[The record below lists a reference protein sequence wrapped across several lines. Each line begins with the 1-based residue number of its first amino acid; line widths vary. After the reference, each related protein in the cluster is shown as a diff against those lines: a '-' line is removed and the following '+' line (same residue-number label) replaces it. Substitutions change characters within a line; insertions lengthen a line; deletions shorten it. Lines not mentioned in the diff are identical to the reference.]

1 MKISGKKWQ
10 IIDVSKDSPQ
20 EIIVEPHSHYC
31 SLQVRG
37 EWISNRYTCK
47 LNSLWYLWSHLPTIS
62 LNITYLLSLLFTNV
76 MKMWSLAARLQM
88 WRMAP
93 SLGSHEPLSG
103 LAPLSRPASRLMP
116 PVRPASGPGLTLC
129 RRAEAAENHH
139 WTGKKWQPIKI
150 TLRGHDFK
158 ET

>member
-1 MKISGKKWQ
+1 MLVTNMKISGKKWQ
-10 IIDVSKDSPQ
+10 IIDVAKDSPQ

-47 LNSLWYLWSHLPTIS
+47 LNSLWYLWSHLPTIG

-93 SLGSHEPLSG
+93 SLGSHEPLMASLPPG
-103 LAPLSRPASRLMP
+103 RPRGSCHRWARPQVPAS
-116 PVRPASGPGLTLC
+116 LC
-129 RRAEAAENHH
+129 AAEPRPQK
-139 WTGKKWQPIKI
+139 TIIGQGKNDSQ
-150 TLRGHDFK
+150 
-158 ET
+158 